1 VAQLGEKKGK
11 PWRLGLC
18 VRRKEFF
25 VSFLFQLDSFFCFI
39 FLSLVAL
46 VFILV
51 SVFHVFFKSFCV
63 YVIYCPLP
71 FHVDLEKDLNSY
83 FYFDLSFLLIIIL
96 FSNLFFLDFF
106 LIYDEKGSKKGLQS
120 YNDISL
126 HIAKKPMNS
135 LLFFYVFSN

>member
-1 VAQLGEKKGK
+1 
-11 PWRLGLC
+11 
-18 VRRKEFF
+18 
-25 VSFLFQLDSFFCFI
+25 
-39 FLSLVAL
+39 
-46 VFILV
+46 
-51 SVFHVFFKSFCV
+51 
-63 YVIYCPLP
+63 VIYCPLP